1 MSSPRRALGLIVL
14 VVMLAAM
21 ACASPE
27 ATRTRNGGPGG
38 DIGNHDAVPE
48 IHGPTDPYYQTP
60 RTGRAIAQ

>member
-1 MSSPRRALGLIVL
+1 M
-14 VVMLAAM
+14 VMLVAT

-27 ATRTRNGGPGG
+27 AARTRNGGPGG

-48 IHGPTDPYYQTP
+48 IHGRTNPYYQTP